1 MIVEQSGT
9 NPGTSQHPRGRGGP
23 RHRLNDRASYW
34 LAAFL
39 VVSGIFGSYSLS
51 PLYPIYQERWHFS
64 DLMLSIVFIC
74 YSLGTIVTLQFFGSL
89 SDRFGRRA
97 TLLPA
102 LLGVAASMLMLA
114 FAVNLS
120 MLLVARTVQG
130 VFTGIVNGTGG
141 ACLTDLAPR
150 GDRRF
155 AALTHSASIAVGS
168 ALGPLISGVLVSH
181 APLPLVTPYLLVLL
195 LLAIGVAGVI
205 VMPDTVIPAPRAVGL
220 HRLRMPENRLGFF
233 FACLGTAAC
242 SASMALYAEFGTPM
256 AEAVHLHGASL
267 GGLIVFIMFA
277 AIGVAQLLLRRLH
290 PQTALV
296 SGTLVATVGWGGIA
310 CALFTHQPALM
321 LTSTIVAGGG
331 AGLAQMGGTATVI
344 HVASPDRRAEA
355 FSLYI
360 VVGFCAVAGPGVG
373 GGALSEAVHLSG
385 TALVMLAATGII
397 AVVTYVT
404 ARVIKRSARIDYDD
418 SKAAAAP
425 RS

>member
-1 MIVEQSGT
+1 V
-9 NPGTSQHPRGRGGP
+9 PR
-23 RHRLNDRASYW
+23 RHRLNDRAGYW

-39 VVSGIFGSYSLS
+39 VVTGILGSYSLS

-64 DLMLSIVFIC
+64 DLMLSIAFVC
-74 YSLGTIVTLQFFGSL
+74 YALGTIVTLQFFGSL

-114 FAVNLS
+114 FAVNLP

-141 ACLTDLAPR
+141 ACLTDLAPH

-155 AALTHSASIAVGS
+155 AALTHSSSIAVGS

-195 LLAIGVAGVI
+195 LLAIGVVGVI
-205 VMPDTVIPAPRAVGL
+205 AMPDTVIPAPRAVGL
-220 HRLRMPENRLGFF
+220 HRLRMPEDRLGFF

-256 AEAVHLHGASL
+256 AEAVHLHGALL

-290 PQTALV
+290 PQTAVV
-296 SGTLVATVGWGGIA
+296 SGTLVAAAGWGGIA

-331 AGLAQMGGTATVI
+331 SGLAQMGGTATII

-355 FSLYI
+355 FSLFI
-360 VVGFCAVAGPGVG
+360 VVGFCAVVGPGVG
-373 GGALSEAVHLSG
+373 GGVLSEAVHLSG
-385 TALVMLAATGII
+385 TALVMLAATGLI
-397 AVVTYVT
+397 AVVTCVT
-404 ARVIKRSARIDYDD
+404 ARVIKRSAQIDYDH
-418 SKAAAAP
+418 STAAAAS
-425 RS
+425 RD

>member
-1 MIVEQSGT
+1 
-9 NPGTSQHPRGRGGP
+9 
-23 RHRLNDRASYW
+23 L
-34 LAAFL
+34 
-39 VVSGIFGSYSLS
+39 GSYSLS
-51 PLYPIYQERWHFS
+51 PLYPIYQDRWHFS
-64 DLMLSIVFIC
+64 DLMLSIAFIC
-74 YSLGTIVTLQFFGSL
+74 YSLGTIVTLLFFGSL

-114 FAVNLS
+114 FAVNLP

-155 AALTHSASIAVGS
+155 AALTHSASNAVGS
-168 ALGPLISGVLVSH
+168 ALGPLISGMLVSH
-181 APLPLVTPYLLVLL
+181 APLPLVSPYLLVLL

-205 VMPDTVIPAPRAVGL
+205 VMPDTTILAPHAVGL
-220 HRLRMPENRLGFF
+220 HRLRMPENRRGFF
-233 FACLGTAAC
+233 FACLGTATC

-256 AEAVHLHGASL
+256 AEAVHLNGASL
-267 GGLIVFIMFA
+267 GGLLVFIMFA
-277 AIGVAQLLLRRLH
+277 AIGVTQLLLRRLH

-310 CALFTHQPALM
+310 CALLTHQPALM
-321 LTSTIVAGGG
+321 LTSTIMAGGG
-331 AGLAQMGGTATVI
+331 SGLAQMGGTATVI

-360 VVGFCAVAGPGVG
+360 VVGFCAVAGPGLG

-385 TALVMLAATGII
+385 TALVMLAATGIL
-397 AVVTYVT
+397 AVVTCVT
-404 ARVIKRSARIDYDD
+404 ARVIKRSPQVDYDD
-418 SKAAAAP
+418 STASTAP
-425 RS
+425 RI